1 MQTSLEGLTLHVASV
16 DRSRDFYLGIPGAQL
31 LHERGDEFA
40 LLQIGKARLGLLNRR
55 VLRDGGPG
63 FHMEISTAATGVD
76 DLYERVRAA
85 GIETDGP
92 PRDRPWGER
101 TFHATDPDGNV
112 VEFDS
117 NLNETE

>member
-16 DRSRDFYLGIPGAQL
+16 ERSRDFYLAIPGAKL

-40 LLQIGKARLGLLNRR
+40 LLQIGRARLGLLNRR
-55 VLRDGGPG
+55 FLRAGGPG
-63 FHMEISTAATGVD
+63 FHIEVSTSATAVD
-76 DLYERVRAA
+76 ELYERVRAA
-85 GIETDGP
+85 GIEPEGP

-101 TFHATDPDGNV
+101 TFHAMDPDGNV

-117 NLNETE
+117 SLGDAE